1 MASPL
6 SPSATV
12 SRRHTDWIEDDEE
25 GDLATTAQAV
35 ATLRRPDACRPGDQT
50 HDQTNLG
57 SAHPLLLKA
66 ASLCRLKGLA
76 PECYRSASGLVGVGF
91 EEVVALGRGDH
102 RVLFSAEACNCII
115 IAARAA
121 DGARVMAHKRL
132 DIVGSIDAFV
142 HNLIGAISLLP
153 QWTTSS
159 GTTCGQNAELST
171 TEYVVVGGH
180 DDTRELVGE
189 LVETIDKLSGQR
201 WKLTH
206 RQLFGRE
213 VTRSLAMTSL
223 QSDSVCGKQE
233 GRCGPLWLYEVD
245 FSALP
250 RPTQRCFR
258 LAVLLA
264 ADGISAEERD
274 GVTASLK
281 QERDRIAELDLTRT
295 RTADAAGAA
304 CDAAAATTVDGI
316 ERKKRASGSARLVQP
331 SLLADETTPRDATAD
346 HYLH

>member
-6 SPSATV
+6 SPSATL
-12 SRRHTDWIEDDEE
+12 SRRHTDWIEDDED
-25 GDLATTAQAV
+25 GDLSTTAQAV

-66 ASLCRLKGLA
+66 ASLGKLEGLA
-76 PECYRSASGLVGVGF
+76 PECYRSASGLVDVGF

-153 QWTTSS
+153 QWTT
-159 GTTCGQNAELST
+159 CGRNAELST
-171 TEYVVVGGH
+171 IEYVVVGGH
-180 DDTRELVGE
+180 DDTRELVGV

-213 VTRSLAMTSL
+213 VTRSLAMTPL
-223 QSDSVCGKQE
+223 QSDSVCCEQE
-233 GRCGPLWLYEVD
+233 GRCGPLGLYEVD

-258 LAVLLA
+258 LAALLA
-264 ADGISAEERD
+264 ADGISGEERD
-274 GVTASLK
+274 AVTASLK
-281 QERDRIAELDLTRT
+281 QERDRIART
-295 RTADAAGAA
+295 
-304 CDAAAATTVDGI
+304 
-316 ERKKRASGSARLVQP
+316 
-331 SLLADETTPRDATAD
+331 
-346 HYLH
+346 